1 MLHENTRPSARARPV
16 PDEGSLR
23 IHIGNIPFGWSE
35 KHLREQFEV
44 MLAKEDNL
52 REIRVCSVDLRSS
65 R

>member
-1 MLHENTRPSARARPV
+1 MLHENTRPSARSRPV

-44 MLAKEDNL
+44 RHPIGDGAKSD
-52 REIRVCSVDLRSS
+52 VCLVDLRTSG
-65 R
+65 